1 MFLVCKRL
9 IVAKNK
15 KNLRMFK
22 HPLKKSNKKNQR
34 KRIGSDPKSANSE
47 LRYSSDLKNINR
59 DAGKNEFSKLTF

>member
-1 MFLVCKRL
+1 
-9 IVAKNK
+9 
-15 KNLRMFK
+15 MFK